1 MAKDT
6 KTRKE
11 LQEIIMLEVRAGGKC
26 GDLES
31 VLIVGPLDRGCA
43 NWDLGA
49 PSTNSTNLV
58 SAGCLIELNEI
69 VGRLQTRYDLKG
81 N

>member
-11 LQEIIMLEVRAGGKC
+11 LREIIMLEVRAGGKC

-31 VLIVGPLDRGCA
+31 VLIVGPFDRGYA

-49 PSTNSTNLV
+49 PLTNSTNL
-58 SAGCLIELNEI
+58 GL
-69 VGRLQTRYDLKG
+69 GRMPYRAERDRRTS
-81 N
+81 